1 MRRQADSRPA
11 RIEPM
16 GDPTTVPSGAA
27 FSTRQLFYPS
37 SLILIAANLLP
48 LAGVLFWG
56 WDAFVILVLYWF
68 ETAIIGFWTLVRVA
82 TASREA
88 LGGIT
93 MTGST
98 RPPSPIGLALFFV
111 AHAGIFM
118 GVHFVFLWTLFSGDW
133 ASRIH
138 GPREFVEKLIIGT
151 DLWIPLLVLFVA
163 RGIVFFYSAIR
174 ARLQRWLNPQ
184 RPVRARPA
192 PPDSIARAIVG
203 GFYARIIVMHIAIL
217 FGGFLSFFGSIAPLI
232 ILIAIK
238 TAVDLGIHFAFDLGD
253 ADKTFRALMR
263 HDAQQR
269 QGGSRS

>member
-1 MRRQADSRPA
+1 
-11 RIEPM
+11 M

-27 FSTRQLFYPS
+27 LSTRPLFYPS

-48 LAGVLFWG
+48 LAGVLFWR

-98 RPPSPIGLALFFV
+98 RPPSPIGLALFFIL
-111 AHAGIFM
+111 HAGIFM
-118 GVHFVFLWTLFSGDW
+118 GVHFAFLWALFSGDW

-184 RPVRARPA
+184 RPVRAKPA

>member
-1 MRRQADSRPA
+1 
-11 RIEPM
+11 M

-27 FSTRQLFYPS
+27 PSARPLLYPS

-93 MTGST
+93 MQGST
-98 RPPSPIGLALFFV
+98 RAPSPVGLALFFV

-118 GVHFVFLWTLFSGDW
+118 GVHFGFLWALFSGDW

-138 GPREFVEKLIIGT
+138 GPREFVEKLIVGT
-151 DLWIPLLVLFVA
+151 DLWIPLLVLFAA
-163 RGIVFFYSAIR
+163 RGIVFFYSRIG
-174 ARLQRWLNPQ
+174 ARLRAWLKPQ
-184 RPVRARPA
+184 RPVRATAAPA
-192 PPDSIARAIVG
+192 DGIVGAIVG
-203 GFYARIIVMHIAIL
+203 GFYARIIVMHLAIL
-217 FGGFLSFFGSIAPLI
+217 LGGFLSLFGSIAPLI
-232 ILIAIK
+232 VLIAIK
-238 TAVDLGIHFAFDLGD
+238 TAVDLGMHMAFDVHD
-253 ADKTFRALMR
+253 ADKTFRALLR
-263 HDAQQR
+263 HDARQR
-269 QGGSRS
+269 QGGGSLS

>member
-1 MRRQADSRPA
+1 
-11 RIEPM
+11 M

-27 FSTRQLFYPS
+27 FSARPLFYPS

-56 WDAFVILVLYWF
+56 WDAFVLLVLYWF
-68 ETAIIGFWTLVRVA
+68 ETAIIGFWTLVRIA

-93 MTGST
+93 MQGST
-98 RPPSPIGLALFFV
+98 RPPSPIGFAIFFV

-118 GVHFVFLWTLFSGDW
+118 GVHFAFLWVLFSGDW
-133 ASRIH
+133 AKRIH
-138 GPREFVEKLIIGT
+138 GPREFVETLIIGT

-163 RGIVFFYSAIR
+163 RGIVFFYSVIG

-184 RPVRARPA
+184 RPVRAKPA
-192 PPDSIARAIVG
+192 PSDSIARAIVG
-203 GFYARIIVMHIAIL
+203 GFYARIIVMHVAIL

-238 TAVDLGIHFAFDLGD
+238 TAVDLGMHFAFDLGD

-269 QGGSRS
+269 QGGGSLS